1 MDKKIERRLKKV
13 RDRFSRAGIFGL
25 VVSKQENQTYL
36 TGFDSD
42 DLVVV
47 VTQDGQYILADSRYT
62 ETVTDHCPDFTLVE
76 VVQGKGLADFLKK
89 LELPVVGV
97 EGDVMSVLAYQEL
110 AGKLGGERLR
120 TVSGLVEQARL
131 IKDEDEVATITK
143 AAALGDRCFSHMLT
157 VFHEGITEKDAAL
170 ELEWFLRKNGAQR
183 LSFDTI
189 CIFGSHTSLPHGV
202 PGERKLAFGD
212 LITMD
217 FGCVVDDYCSDMTR
231 TIAFGSA
238 TEEQKK
244 IYDIVLKAQ
253 LAGVNGIHAGMT
265 CREAD
270 ALCRDVI
277 AGAGYGGYF
286 GHGTGHGVGLEI
298 HEEPFLNPRTDTVLE
313 ENMTVTVEPGIYFP
327 KNFGIRIEDLA
338 IVTSSGIINK
348 VSSEKRL
355 IIL

>member
-1 MDKKIERRLKKV
+1 MDGKTARRLQKV
-13 RDRFSRAGIFGL
+13 RDRFAGEGICGL
-25 VVSKQENQTYL
+25 IVSKPENQAYI
-36 TGFDSD
+36 TGFASD
-42 DLVVV
+42 DLTVV
-47 VTQDGQYILADSRYT
+47 VTEDGQYILTDSRYT
-62 ETVTDHCPDFTLVE
+62 ETVADHCPDFTLVE
-76 VVQGKGLADFLKK
+76 TVQGMGLAEFLKK
-89 LELPVVGV
+89 LDLPVTGV
-97 EGDVMSVLAYQEL
+97 ESEAMSLAAYRDL
-110 AGKLGGERLR
+110 AERLGEKR
-120 TVSGLVEQARL
+120 LRGVSGLVERARL
-131 IKDEDEVATITK
+131 IKDEEEIAAITK
-143 AAALGDRCFSHMLT
+143 AAALGDRCFTYMLS
-157 VFHEGITEKDAAL
+157 VFREGITEADAAL

-202 PGERKLAFGD
+202 PGDRRLAPGD

-231 TIAFGSA
+231 TVAFGSA

-244 IYDIVLKAQ
+244 IYDIVLRAQ
-253 LAGVNGIHAGMT
+253 LAGVDGIHAGMT

-277 AGAGYGGYF
+277 AGAGYGDYF

-298 HEEPFLNPRTDTVLE
+298 HEAPTLNPRTEDVLE
-313 ENMTVTVEPGIYFP
+313 ENMTVTIEPGIYFP
-327 KNFGIRIEDLA
+327 KKFGIRIEDLA